1 MGVLEKFK
9 NTQSYL
15 DNYSNKLTKLLK
27 SEIQASRSRSYVS
40 GSYSNPINTTGS
52 LANSLSKLSNIT
64 SNRLSYQ
71 IKGNSYA
78 SKLDKGSPQGRFP
91 NIQDLVKWIK
101 DKRLTLADVKTGEI
115 YSLSDTKNVNRIA
128 YLIGRKIDNY
138 GTKETKGFISD
149 AIEKSMGEL
158 NALGSQVSK
167 DVSLNVDDI
176 LIKSGY
182 IKKGDT
188 YEYKMES

>member
-27 SEIQASRSRSYVS
+27 SEIQSSRSRNYVS

-52 LANSLSKLSNIT
+52 LANSLSKLSKIN

-71 IKGNSYA
+71 ILGNSYG
-78 SKLDKGSPQGRFP
+78 SKLDKGNAQGRMP
-91 NIQDLVKWIK
+91 NVQSLVKWIQ
-101 DKRLTLADVKTGEI
+101 DKRLTLSDLQTGEVI
-115 YSLSDTKNVNRIA
+115 SLSDIKKVKRIA
-128 YLIGRKIDNY
+128 YFIGRKIALK
-138 GTKETKGFISD
+138 GTPETKGFISD
-149 AIEKSMGEL
+149 AIEKSMVEL

-176 LIKSGY
+176 LLKSGY

>member
-1 MGVLEKFK
+1 M
-9 NTQSYL
+9 
-15 DNYSNKLTKLLK
+15 
-27 SEIQASRSRSYVS
+27 S
-40 GSYSNPINTTGS
+40 GTYSNPINTTGS

-128 YLIGRKIDNY
+128 YLIGKKIDKY
-138 GTKETKGFISD
+138 GTKQTKGFISD

-182 IKKGDT
+182 IKKGDP